1 MDDKPRLLIPAL
13 FSDTVLPSKGGEAVK
28 SHFGCRRCL
37 ISKVKTEGPS
47 GSVPRPPAHVWPFK
61 VGSRGQKGMRLEEDG
76 KGGRGGQEDGEGRA
90 ARDVCVAL
98 TPQSFSWG
106 FSSGKVALLAPWQP
120 GNPN

>member
-13 FSDTVLPSKGGEAVK
+13 FSDTVLPSKGREAVE

-90 ARDVCVAL
+90 ARDVCGSYSSVIFL
-98 TPQSFSWG
+98 GVLFWQSG
-106 FSSGKVALLAPWQP
+106 TLSSLAARES
-120 GNPN
+120 